1 MPISTP
7 DLSALSQLLDQAWG
21 LQPEQ
26 VETWLAAL
34 PVEHRHLAPQLR
46 QMLEQHHSA
55 RREDFLASGP
65 RLADRTSDDTTAKA
79 GDMVG
84 PYRLIVQIGQGGM
97 GAVWLA
103 DRIDGGLNRR
113 IALKLPRLAWG
124 AGLAERIA
132 RERDIGARLEHPNIA
147 RLYDAGVGALGR
159 PYLAMEYI
167 EGQPLDVWCEGRSLS
182 LRDRLR
188 LFLQVAR
195 AVAYA
200 HGRLVVHRDLKPSNV
215 LVTADGQARLL
226 DFGIAKLL
234 SEGAPDDSRLT
245 QEHGRVLTP
254 NFASPEQL
262 RGDTLTVA
270 SDVYSLGVLLF
281 ELLTGASPYRPKRKG
296 LAALEDA
303 VLENEPALASSRA
316 RDKSLAKAL
325 RGELDAILAKALQRD
340 PGRRYATADAMAE
353 DIERHLAGERVLAQ
367 PDTRLYRLSKLLR
380 RHWVGFGAAAAIGVV
395 AFAGTLEVALQSQR
409 AARAAE
415 RERLIKAFVTDVFRS
430 YSRPDPGQTAPR
442 GASPQTIIDGS
453 ARLIEARFKDQP
465 ELQADLYGVVGS
477 VFSDMGAYRLAADYA
492 TRRVATLERA
502 TADRLERARALTILA
517 QTLFD
522 DERIAE
528 ARARCEEA
536 LALTAADPVLDANAQ
551 VLLARALIE
560 QGKVEAALATLTRLD
575 KVDAVPAAASPA
587 PAQQPATTARA
598 WARAARARML
608 VIQNRQ
614 DDAIPV
620 YDQAIAMAL
629 AAEGRLST
637 TAIMIRLYVA
647 NVLAET
653 LTYATRAQAFHDPAI
668 AALHELGGAHEV
680 RAAFESARFV
690 ALRNQLVGVES
701 TEQILTALQNSR
713 AQLTSTPFPLP
724 DWFVPQVDY
733 WIGVTHINDG
743 HIAGGLPL
751 LEATAPLLLQILE
764 SPNRRRRVA
773 TFFGRTLM
781 YAGKHELADRYL
793 REALE
798 ARRASGMGR
807 HPWAAI
813 NYRDLATND
822 LMSGRYAEAESILDQ
837 APEFPPIRGE
847 GMSPVRYGR
856 SLVWTR
862 ARVRLMAGKPHEA
875 LQLLSS
881 SAPAAD
887 ETADDLRGYR
897 PVYGEALCAVGR
909 RTEGLA
915 ALRQQIAFE
924 EGAAG
929 YPYAPQLAR
938 LRSVAGL
945 CALDAGD
952 RPTAVRLGALA
963 HAAFLSQPGV
973 SPFYKTVSLQLDARL
988 AATRLA
994 RVPPRP
1000 AT

>member
-1 MPISTP
+1 MSISTS
-7 DLSALSQLLDQAWG
+7 DLSALSHLLDQAWG
-21 LQPEQ
+21 LEPFQ

-34 PVEHRHLAPQLR
+34 PEQHRHLAPQLR

-55 RREDFLASGP
+55 AQQDFLSSAP
-65 RLADRTSDDTTAKA
+65 RLADPACDDTTARA
-79 GDMVG
+79 GDLVG
-84 PYRLIVQIGQGGM
+84 PYRLIEQIGQGGM

-132 RERDIGARLEHPNIA
+132 RERDIGARLEHPHIA
-147 RLYDAGVGALGR
+147 RLYDAGVDALGR

-167 EGQPLDVWCEGRSLS
+167 EGQPLDVWCEARALS
-182 LRDRLR
+182 LRERLR

-215 LVTADGQARLL
+215 LVTADGQAHLL

-234 SEGAPDDSRLT
+234 SEGVPGDSRLT
-245 QEHGRVLTP
+245 QEQGRVLTP

-281 ELLTGASPYRPKRKG
+281 ELLTGASPYRPERKG
-296 LAALEDA
+296 LAALEAA
-303 VLENEPALASSRA
+303 VLEDEPALASSRA
-316 RDKSLAKAL
+316 ADRSVAKAL
-325 RGELDAILAKALQRD
+325 RGEMDAILAKALQRD

-353 DIERHLAGERVLAQ
+353 DIERHLNGERVLAQ
-367 PDTRLYRLSKLLR
+367 PDTRLYRLSKVVR
-380 RHWVGFGAAAAIGVV
+380 RHWVGFGAAAAIGLV
-395 AFAGTLEVALQSQR
+395 ALGGSLEVVWQAQR

-430 YSRPDPGQTAPR
+430 YTRPEPGQAVQHK
-442 GASPQTIIDGS
+442 ASPQTIVEVS
-453 ARLIEARFKDQP
+453 ARLIESRFKDQP
-465 ELQADLYGVVGS
+465 QLQADLYGVVGG
-477 VFSDMGAYRLAADYA
+477 VFSDMGAYRLAADYS
-492 TRRVATLERA
+492 TRRVATLARA
-502 TADRLERARALTILA
+502 PPDRLERARALTTLA

-528 ARARCEEA
+528 AKARCEEA
-536 LALTAADPVLDANAQ
+536 LALGAGEPVLEADAR

-560 QGKVEAALATLTRLD
+560 QGKLDAAMVSLATLDR
-575 KVDAVPAAASPA
+575 VEARPAE
-587 PAQQPATTARA
+587 ATTARA

-620 YDQAIAMAL
+620 YDQAIALAL

-637 TAIMIRLYVA
+637 TAILIRLYVA

-653 LTYATRAQAFHDPAI
+653 LTYAARAQAFHDPAI

-690 ALRNQLVGVES
+690 ALRNQLVSIES
-701 TEQILTALQNSR
+701 TEQVLASLEQSR
-713 AQLTSTPFPLP
+713 ATLTSTSFPLP

-733 WIGVTHINDG
+733 WIGVTHINHGD
-743 HIAGGLPL
+743 IARGLPL
-751 LEATAPLLLQILE
+751 LEATAPALLQLLE

-781 YAGKHELADRYL
+781 FAGKHEQAEGWLH
-793 REALE
+793 EALA
-798 ARRASGMGR
+798 ARLASGMGR

-813 NYRDLATND
+813 NYRDLASNY
-822 LMSGRYAEAESILDQ
+822 LMSGRYAEAEGILDQ

-862 ARVRLMAGKPHEA
+862 ARVRLMSGRPHEA
-875 LQLLSS
+875 LQLLAT

-887 ETADDLRGYR
+887 EIADDLRGYR
-897 PVYGEALCAVGR
+897 PVFGEALCAVGR
-909 RTEGLA
+909 RREGLSV
-915 ALRQQIAFE
+915 LRQQMAFD
-924 EGAAG
+924 EGEHLS
-929 YPYAPQLAR
+929 PDAPQLAR
-938 LRSVAGL
+938 LRAVAGL

-952 RPTAVRLGALA
+952 RATAARLGALA
-963 HAAFLSQPGV
+963 HAAFFAQPGV
-973 SPFYKTVSLQLDARL
+973 SPFYKTPSQQLDARL
-988 AATRLA
+988 AGRRVA
-994 RVPPRP
+994 RDPPRHV
-1000 AT
+1000 T